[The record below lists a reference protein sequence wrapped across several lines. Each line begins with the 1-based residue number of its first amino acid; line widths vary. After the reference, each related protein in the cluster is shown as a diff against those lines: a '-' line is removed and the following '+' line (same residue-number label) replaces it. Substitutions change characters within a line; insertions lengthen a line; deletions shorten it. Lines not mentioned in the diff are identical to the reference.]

1 MFVDRVRLDAPV
13 EGYAATL
20 PIVGH
25 LAATPLEFRTPI
37 TVFTGDNG
45 SGKSTLVEA
54 IAVARGANPEG
65 GSRHANFTTTD
76 SVSRLW
82 QAFSSPFPRS
92 SPSFVAQ
99 SRCNKAPPATWSLF

>member
-20 PIVGH
+20 RIVGH

-45 SGKSTLVEA
+45 SGKSTLVES

-65 GSRHANFTTTD
+65 GSRHANFATTD

-82 QAFSSPFPRS
+82 QALTITRS
-92 SPSFVAQ
+92 TNPHAVSYTHLTLPTICSV
-99 SRCNKAPPATWSLF
+99 